1 MDASLEVRLNAD
13 SPFYDASLFISLAKL
28 GGDYVK
34 NGLAV
39 LNFYVNDFDC
49 AYDVAN
55 ALAALPDGTTFSQ
68 FDKTDRSN
76 SRNYSHPC
84 GSTQLEV
91 LATAISQIL
100 FGGET
105 NRRVEARNDDDETKA
120 EAVNQLLAWN
130 DAQNDSYAT
139 GYDWVMDS
147 IITNRGIMYDHWCHL
162 YETEKEAVEYTM
174 PYVAEIDPVTK
185 KKLPKPADYQ
195 PVKKTR
201 WRTVQKPAGGYSKL
215 EVISPYD
222 FICDPALPIKDM
234 QRGRYAGHRVTLT
247 WQELKRRSE
256 LDPEDYDYVLP
267 KVVEKL
273 KNAKARKGLTGI
285 AASNTTTTS
294 TSRSYWERQRRGMTT
309 PDLGMTDKVNKDDG
323 GTVECWLITVRA
335 KPKTVKIYE
344 DDEYE
349 LIEMLIAGE
358 TDLLSVNIKTNA
370 HGQFP
375 YAVGESRPGAHQ
387 QFTPGRA
394 LMMKP
399 TQDMIDVLKGA
410 HAEQVERAGSL
421 FLGDGTKCDVAQ
433 VLTDKTRVRQLILK
447 NEEAGNT
454 PNEQILQQIKVD
466 DPTREFVGEMTFWQQ
481 IMEQT
486 SGANAPIQ
494 GQTED
499 PGQTLGQYQDVQQM
513 AMGRLST
520 IARNLSSRSLVPQ
533 TRRIVMDLQQFMP
546 DTMKLRITG
555 DNDAEY
561 DPDEP
566 PPKYIDIRR
575 EPITAED
582 LQAMEGDSP
591 EVAMQ
596 KAAAG
601 EQPIP
606 RDPRLGDDDATAQQ
620 KISRGEV
627 PNPPDP
633 TLTAPDIQFG
643 FDVTPHDGS
652 MPGTDAR
659 AVAAAARVIEAS
671 ANPAFQA
678 CFDNTVPGNIDPK
691 ALIVWTARKAGLPV
705 KNFLI
710 TRETAQKNAKER
722 LMAAGGGMQPPEQP
736 WQPPPLPTAGAPIGQ
751 PAAPPPPPQDP
762 FGQPSAAMLPPNP
775 SAEPPQAQGVTL
787 AL

>member
-1 MDASLEVRLNAD
+1 MDASLEIRLNSE
-13 SPFYDASLFISLAKL
+13 SPFYDASLFNSLAKL
-28 GGDYVK
+28 GGDYVR

-39 LNFYVNDFDC
+39 LNFYVNDFDS

-55 ALAALPDGTTFSQ
+55 ALAAMPDGTTFSQ
-68 FDKTDRSN
+68 FDKTDRSM

-105 NRRVEARNDDDETKA
+105 NRRVTARNDDDEVKA

-130 DAQNDSYAT
+130 DSQNEMYAT

-147 IITNRGIMYDHWCHL
+147 IVTNRGVMYDHWCHL
-162 YETEKEAVEYTM
+162 YETTKEAVEYSM
-174 PYVAEIDPVTK
+174 PYVAEIDPVTR
-185 KKLPKPADYQ
+185 KKLPKPADYK
-195 PVKKTR
+195 PIKKTR
-201 WRTVQKPAGGYSKL
+201 WKTVQKPAGGYSKQ

-222 FICDPALPIKDM
+222 FICDPALPIKNM

-267 KVVEKL
+267 RVVEKL
-273 KNAKARKGLTGI
+273 KNAKARKGMTGI
-285 AASNTTTTS
+285 SASNTTTTS
-294 TSRSYWERQRRGMTT
+294 TSRSYWERHRRGMTT

-335 KPKTVKIYE
+335 KPKTFKIYE
-344 DDEYE
+344 DEEYE
-349 LIEMLIAGE
+349 LIEMLMSGE
-358 TDLLSVNIKTNA
+358 TDLLSVNIKNNA
-370 HGQFP
+370 HGQYP
-375 YAVGESRPGAHQ
+375 YAVGESRSGAHA

-454 PNEQILQQIKVD
+454 PNAQILQQMRVD
-466 DPTREFVGEMTFWQQ
+466 DPTANFVGEMQFWEGV
-481 IMEQT
+481 MEKS
-486 SGANAPIQ
+486 SGALAQIQ

-499 PGQTLGQYQDVQQM
+499 PSQTLGQYQDVQQM

-520 IARNLSSRSLVPQ
+520 IARNLSSRTLVPQ

-555 DNDAEY
+555 DNDDEY

-566 PPKYIDIRR
+566 PPKYMDVRR
-575 EPITAED
+575 EPVTAEEME
-582 LQAMEGDSP
+582 AMKGDSP
-591 EVAMQ
+591 EIAEAKM
-596 KAAAG
+596 AAG
-601 EQPIP
+601 VEPIP
-606 RDPRLGDDDATAQQ
+606 RDPLLGDDDVTAQQ

-627 PNPPDP
+627 PNMPDP
-633 TLTAPDIQFG
+633 VLGAPDIQFG
-643 FDVTPHDGS
+643 FDVTPHDGA

-659 AVAAAARVIEAS
+659 AVAACARLIEAS
-671 ANPAFQA
+671 TNPAFQPS
-678 CFDNTVPGNIDPK
+678 FDNTVPGNIDPK
-691 ALIVWTARKAGLPV
+691 ALIVWTARKAGLPI

-710 TRETAQKNAKER
+710 TRATAQKNAKER
-722 LMAAGGGMQPPEQP
+722 LIAEGGGM
-736 WQPPPLPTAGAPIGQ
+736 PPPQAAGAPPMPPTGQ
-751 PAAPPPPPQDP
+751 PAPGGPPPPPDAL
-762 FGQPSAAMLPPNP
+762 GQPSAAILPPNP
-775 SAEPPQAQGVTL
+775 SAEPPMAQGATL
-787 AL
+787 VL

>member
-1 MDASLEVRLNAD
+1 MDASLEIRLNAD
-13 SPFYDASLFISLAKL
+13 SPLYDAELFNRLAKL

-39 LNFYVNDFDC
+39 LNFYLNDFDN

-68 FDKTDRSN
+68 FDKTDRSQ
-76 SRNYSHPC
+76 SRNFSHPC

-139 GYDWVMDS
+139 GYDWVMDCMV
-147 IITNRGIMYDHWCHL
+147 TNRGVMYDHWCHL
-162 YETEKEAVEYTM
+162 YETAKEPVEYTM
-174 PYVAEIDPVTK
+174 PYVAEIDPATK
-185 KKLPKPADYQ
+185 KKIPKP
-195 PVKKTR
+195 PNWKPEKKTR
-201 WRTVQKPAGGYSKL
+201 WRTVRKEAGGYSKL

-222 FICDPALPIKDM
+222 FICDPALPIKDL
-234 QRGRYAGHRVTLT
+234 QRGRYAGHRVILT

-285 AASNTTTTS
+285 TASNTTTTS
-294 TSRSYWERQRRGMTT
+294 TSRSYWERHRRGMTT

-335 KPKTVKIYE
+335 KPATYGIYKDE
-344 DDEYE
+344 EYE

-358 TDLLSVNIKTNA
+358 TDLLSCNIKNNA

-394 LMMKP
+394 LMLKP
-399 TQDMIDVLKGA
+399 TQDMVDVLKGA

-421 FLGDGTKCDVAQ
+421 FLGDGTKCDVQQ
-433 VLTDKTRVRQLILK
+433 VLTDKTRVRQLVLK
-447 NEEAGNT
+447 NEDAGNT
-454 PNEQILQQIKVD
+454 PNEQILQQIKID
-466 DPTREFVGEMTFWQQ
+466 DPTREFIGEMQFWQGV
-481 IMEQT
+481 MEQT
-486 SGANAPIQ
+486 SGAMSQIQ

-499 PGQTLGQYQDVQQM
+499 PSQTATQWDGTQEM

-520 IARNLSSRSLVPQ
+520 IARNLSSRALMPQ
-533 TRRIVMDLQQFMP
+533 TRRITSDLQQFLS
-546 DTMKLRITG
+546 DTIKVRVIG
-555 DNDAEY
+555 DDADDY
-561 DPDEP
+561 DPDQPTE
-566 PPKYIDIRR
+566 KFMLIRR
-575 EPITAED
+575 DPATQEELA
-582 LQAMEGDSP
+582 AFDSP
-591 EVAMQ
+591 EV
-596 KAAAG
+596 
-601 EQPIP
+601 I
-606 RDPRLGDDDATAQQ
+606 QQ
-620 KISRGEV
+620 KISRGEI
-627 PNPPDP
+627 PNPPP
-633 TLTAPDIQFG
+633 PELTAPDIQFLY
-643 FDVTPHDGS
+643 DVTPSDGA
-652 MPGTDAR
+652 MPGVDAK
-659 AVAAAARVIEAS
+659 AVAAAARLIEAS
-671 ANPAFQA
+671 ANPAFQPT
-678 CFDNTVPGNIDPK
+678 FNPTVAGNIDPK
-691 ALIVWTARKAGLPV
+691 ALLVYVARKAGLPI

-710 TRETAQKNAKER
+710 SRKTAQQNAKEA
-722 LMAAGGGMQPPEQP
+722 LMAAGGGVPQPPA
-736 WQPPPLPTAGAPIGQ
+736 WQPPQIPAAGPPVGQ
-751 PAAPPPPPQDP
+751 PVGPPPPLDAT
-762 FGQPSAAMLPPNP
+762 GQPSAAVLPQNP
-775 SAEPPQAQGVTL
+775 SAEPPQLQGGNITPLTV
-787 AL
+787 